1 MGGYYL
7 IDRNYSSVLIGNGL
21 DIQVGGDDYLNKFIN
36 YRVIYKLL
44 KNLKTKKCTNQNLER
59 D

>member
-44 KNLKTKKCTNQNLER
+44 KI
-59 D
+59 